1 VARLSR
7 EESQKQTRARLL
19 DSAQEIFARNGF
31 AGASVDQIAEH
42 AGYSK
47 GAVYSNFESKEALFL
62 ELLKDHMSQEL
73 KELRALL
80 DHSGSAQEILSALKE
95 RYSSMEKQVALAM
108 LSSEFQ
114 LQAGRHPEFA
124 EPFAA
129 LYRDQRTAIAELVN
143 LVAQKA
149 GVPTPVNSM
158 EIATSL
164 MGLTHGIALQRAAD
178 PGSVPAATAGRA
190 IEIFLSAILG
200 QADQTELSR
209 AWPPSPRNNLNRRPS

>member
-1 VARLSR
+1 MSGILKIQSFRRNFVARLSR
-7 EESQKQTRARLL
+7 EDSQKQTRARLL

-62 ELLKDHMSQEL
+62 ELLKEHMSQEL
-73 KELRALL
+73 QELRALL
-80 DHSGSAQEILSALKE
+80 DRSGSAREILHALKKK
-95 RYSSMEKQVALAM
+95 YSSLERQVALAM

-114 LQAGRHPEFA
+114 LQAGRRPEFA

-129 LYRDQRTAIAELVN
+129 LYRDQRKAIAGLVN
-143 LVAQKA
+143 LVAEKA
-149 GVPTPVNSM
+149 GVPAPANAM
-158 EIATSL
+158 AIATSL

-178 PGSVPAATAGRA
+178 PESVPAATAGRA
-190 IEIFLSAILG
+190 IEIFLSAVLG
-200 QADQTELSR
+200 QRVS
-209 AWPPSPRNNLNRRPS
+209 